1 MKFHDIMCA
10 VAERL
15 DIDDDFLQSS
25 EAQEHL
31 RAILLSDKRL
41 ESLSGK
47 FTADEFVDSAELSMC
62 IERAA
67 FILLCDLVRTEEIC
81 GALLARC
88 SGLKVVDNDD
98 DIYY

>member
-1 MKFHDIMCA
+1 MKLHDIMCA

-15 DIDDDFLQSS
+15 DIDDAFFQSS

-31 RAILLSDKRL
+31 RSILLSDKRL
-41 ESLSGK
+41 ESLSEK
-47 FTADEFVDSAELSMC
+47 FTADEFVDSPELTMC

-67 FILLCDLVRTEEIC
+67 FVLLCDLVRAEEVC
-81 GALLARC
+81 AALMARC
-88 SGLKVVDNDD
+88 SGLNVVDSDD

>member
-1 MKFHDIMCA
+1 MKLHDIMCA

-15 DIDDDFLQSS
+15 DIDDAFFQSS

-41 ESLSGK
+41 ESLSEK
-47 FTADEFVDSAELSMC
+47 FTADEFVDSPELTMC

-67 FILLCDLVRTEEIC
+67 FILLCDLVRAEEIC
-81 GALLARC
+81 GALMARC
-88 SGLKVVDNDD
+88 SGLDVVDNDD